1 MLILKKED
9 IKNCYS
15 MKEAISDCLIAL
27 KEYTNKNSIVPLRT
41 NINISE
47 INGQSLYMP
56 AYVGGE
62 NKASG
67 IKIVSVYP
75 DNIKNNLPSV
85 PATMIT
91 LDVNTGIVNS
101 IIDGTYLT
109 QLRTG
114 AVSGAATMLLSNENS
129 KILALIGT
137 GGQAKSQLEAI
148 LTVRKIEEVRIYDVD
163 INRAEKFKQEVEKEF
178 NVRFI
183 VTNNSDDCISN
194 ADIITT
200 VTTSKK
206 PTFNANLVK
215 KGCHI
220 NGVGSYTPEMCEIPE
235 EIIKIA
241 NCIVFDTKDGVLN
254 EAGDFINPIKN
265 NIVNTSHYTGEL
277 GELYQNLI
285 HGRKDPN
292 DITIFKTVG
301 SAVLDIFVANK
312 IVKKAKEKSIGS
324 NIEI

>member
-15 MKEAISDCLIAL
+15 MKEAINDCLIAL

-56 AYVGGE
+56 AYVGGK

-114 AVSGAATMLLSNENS
+114 AVSGAATSLLSNEDS

-137 GGQAKSQLEAI
+137 GGQAKCQLEAI
-148 LTVRKIEEVRIYDVD
+148 LSVRNIEEVRIYDVD
-163 INRAEKFKQEVEKEF
+163 LERAKKFKQEVEKEF
-178 NVRFI
+178 NVKFI

-206 PTFNANLVK
+206 PTFNANFVK

-235 EIIKIA
+235 EIIKVS

-265 NIVNTSHYTGEL
+265 NAITLSHYTGEL

-285 HGRKDPN
+285 HGRKSKD

-312 IVKKAKEKSIGS
+312 IVEKAKEKSIGTK
-324 NIEI
+324 IEM